1 MPHQSNTWKF
11 NFKNELERIQSY
23 ICVKIHMN
31 IYMISIVT
39 KSTLTIKNIAHLT
52 IGLKFNVYFMRN
64 NSFMKNFFKL

>member
-11 NFKNELERIQSY
+11 NFKNELERVQSY

-64 NSFMKNFFKL
+64 NSFMKIFFKL

>member
-23 ICVKIHMN
+23 ICVKIHIN

-64 NSFMKNFFKL
+64 NSFMKKIFKL

>member
-23 ICVKIHMN
+23 ICVKIHIN

-64 NSFMKNFFKL
+64 NSFMKKFFKL